1 MRVWLRSSMDVAR
14 RRTAPV
20 RFVVSLARSGA
31 EAFVLGAFRLRCRCV
46 TLAIRTARGEAG
58 EAPAT
63 VADTV
68 EASDEHHP
76 AVEMRMVAFSDAAVR
91 EGKAM
96 PEALQWIRTE
106 GAWRCCPVR

>member
-1 MRVWLRSSMDVAR
+1 MFWAPSGCDV
-14 RRTAPV
+14 V
-20 RFVVSLARSGA
+20 
-31 EAFVLGAFRLRCRCV
+31 CV

-58 EAPAT
+58 EAPTA
-63 VADTV
+63 VADAV
-68 EASDEHHP
+68 EASDEHRP

-96 PEALQWIRTE
+96 PEALQWIGTE

>member
-1 MRVWLRSSMDVAR
+1 MHGWLMSSMNVAR

-31 EAFVLGAFRLRCRCV
+31 ETFVLGAFRLRCGLRHSRDSHCE
-46 TLAIRTARGEAG
+46 GEAG

-68 EASDEHHP
+68 EASDERHP
-76 AVEMRMVAFSDAAVR
+76 AVEMRMVAFSDVAVR

>member
-1 MRVWLRSSMDVAR
+1 MHVWLKSSMDVAR

-20 RFVVSLARSGA
+20 RFVASLARSGA
-31 EAFVLGAFRLRCRCV
+31 EAFVLSAFRLQCRCV

-58 EAPAT
+58 EAPTA
-63 VADTV
+63 VADAV
-68 EASDEHHP
+68 EASDEHRP

-96 PEALQWIRTE
+96 PEALQWIGTE

>member
-1 MRVWLRSSMDVAR
+1 MSCGDVLRRCDSWCHWHGRAQKPLFWAPSGCDV
-14 RRTAPV
+14 V
-20 RFVVSLARSGA
+20 
-31 EAFVLGAFRLRCRCV
+31 CV
-46 TLAIRTARGEAG
+46 TLAIRTARDEAG

-68 EASDEHHP
+68 EASDEHRP

>member
-1 MRVWLRSSMDVAR
+1 MHGWLMSSMDVAR

-31 EAFVLGAFRLRCRCV
+31 EAFVLSAFRLRCRCV

-58 EAPAT
+58 EAPTA
-63 VADTV
+63 VADAV

>member
-1 MRVWLRSSMDVAR
+1 MRVWLRSNMDVAR

-20 RFVVSLARSGA
+20 RFVVSLARLGA

-46 TLAIRTARGEAG
+46 TLAIRTARGEVG
-58 EAPAT
+58 EVPAT
-63 VADTV
+63 AADTV
-68 EASDEHHP
+68 KASDEHHP
-76 AVEMRMVAFSDAAVR
+76 AMEMRMVAFSDAAVR
-91 EGKAM
+91 AGKAV

>member
-1 MRVWLRSSMDVAR
+1 VHVWLKSSMDVAR

-20 RFVVSLARSGA
+20 RFVVSLARLGS
-31 EAFVLGAFRLRCRCV
+31 EVFVLGAFRSRYRCV

-76 AVEMRMVAFSDAAVR
+76 VVEMRMVAFSDAAVR

>member
-1 MRVWLRSSMDVAR
+1 MHVWLKSHMDVAR

-20 RFVVSLARSGA
+20 RFVVSLTRSGS

-46 TLAIRTARGEAG
+46 TLAIRIARGESG
-58 EAPAT
+58 EASAT

-76 AVEMRMVAFSDAAVR
+76 AVEMRMVAFSDAAIQA
-91 EGKAM
+91 GKAM

-106 GAWRCCPVR
+106 GTQRCCPVR

>member
-1 MRVWLRSSMDVAR
+1 MHVWLRSSMDVAR
-14 RRTAPV
+14 RRAAPV

-31 EAFVLGAFRLRCRCV
+31 EAFVLGAFRLRYRCV
-46 TLAIRTARGEAG
+46 TLAIRTAKGESG

-63 VADTV
+63 VAGTV
-68 EASDEHHP
+68 EASDEHHH
-76 AVEMRMVAFSDAAVR
+76 AMEVAMVAFSNAAVR
-91 EGKAM
+91 TGKAM